1 MDCPYYNRDY
11 KTCNISGC
19 NQDQGQRD
27 YYCLTDNWRRCANY
41 DKCSYEYKLSK
52 KIRTNPDL

>member
-11 KTCNISGC
+11 KTCNISSC
-19 NQDQGQRD
+19 NQDEGQRNS
-27 YYCLTDNWRRCANY
+27 YCLTDNWRRCANY